1 MFFWK
6 KRSTEKKVEETF
18 HKQLMEQFQILS
30 RELKDEKDAI
40 SALCSDV
47 KQNGKDILRHGMAL
61 EDCVEM
67 LEEWNSD
74 KEQARKQK
82 QEARKEQEKLLGL
95 CSAYQ
100 EQLWS
105 MKRYAKEHD
114 AFWYQ
119 QLLLME
125 KVIEESMIAS
135 GITMITKTDCA
146 VNYEL
151 HEVMEIRE
159 TEEPHKDKV
168 VADIVRPGYCY
179 KGEVRQK
186 AKVVVYRVLKTKLT
200 ED

>member
-1 MFFWK
+1 MLFWK
-6 KRSTEKKVEETF
+6 KRSTEKEIEETLY
-18 HKQLMEQFQILS
+18 KQLMEQFQILS
-30 RELKDEKDAI
+30 GELKDGKDAI

-67 LEEWNSD
+67 LEEWNND
-74 KEQARKQK
+74 KEQVRKQK
-82 QEARKEQEKLLGL
+82 QEAKKEQEKLLGV

-105 MKRYAKEHD
+105 MQRYAKEHD
-114 AFWYQ
+114 DFWYQ

-125 KVIEESMIAS
+125 KVMEESMIVS
-135 GITMITKTDCA
+135 GITLITKTDCV

-151 HEVMEIRE
+151 HEVIEIRE

-179 KGEVRQK
+179 KGEVRRK
-186 AKVVVYRVLKTKLT
+186 AKVVVYSIPKQN
-200 ED
+200 